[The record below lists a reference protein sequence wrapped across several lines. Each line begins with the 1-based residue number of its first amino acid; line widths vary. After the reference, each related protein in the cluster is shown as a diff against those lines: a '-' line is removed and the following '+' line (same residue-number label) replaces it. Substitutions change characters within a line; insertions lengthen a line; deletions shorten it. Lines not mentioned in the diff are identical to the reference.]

1 MIGVIGPDRLRHAVS
16 WNDAVDA
23 VDQALINLGS
33 GRVIQP
39 PAVEILMPDSGEL
52 HVKGGHILD
61 SDWIVVKVATGGFP
75 GGPPTGCLLLVDA
88 TTGAPRWLLDD
99 RGWLT
104 QQRTAAAGTL
114 ATTTFGRSDATAV
127 LVIGTGGLTA
137 ALVEAHRQVAPHLGI
152 SLWGRDPDRTRAL
165 AAELGV
171 TASTDLERAVTAAD
185 IIVTATSSR
194 APLIEADWVQPG
206 THITALGADTVG
218 KQELPVALLGR
229 ADLIVCDNIA
239 TAVKAGELQ
248 HATPAIQARAVA
260 WPELAAGGSS
270 ARNVGAITIA
280 DLCGIGAEDAA
291 IAAAALNSVDLS

>member
-1 MIGVIGPDRLRHAVS
+1 MIGVIGPDRLRTAVT
-16 WNDAVDA
+16 WHDAVDA
-23 VDQALINLGS
+23 VSQALISLGT
-33 GRVIQP
+33 GRVVQP

-52 HVKGGHILD
+52 HVKGGYIFD
-61 SDWIVVKVATGGFP
+61 SDWIVVKVATGDFP

-88 TTGAPRWLLDD
+88 ATGAPRWLLDD

-114 ATTTFGRSDATAV
+114 ATTTFGCPDATTV

-137 ALVEAHRQVAPHLGI
+137 ALVEAHRQVSPHLDI
-152 SLWGRDPDRTRAL
+152 SLWGRDPDRTSAL

-171 TASTDLERAVTAAD
+171 TASTDLERAVCAAD

-218 KQELPVALLGR
+218 KQELPVALLER
-229 ADLIVCDNIA
+229 AGVIVCDNIA
-239 TAVKAGELQ
+239 TALKAGELQ
-248 HATPAIQARAVA
+248 HAPPAIQARAIA
-260 WPELAAGGSS
+260 WPELAAAEPP
-270 ARNVGAITIA
+270 ARTAEAITIA

-291 IAAAALNSVDLS
+291 IAAAALRSIDLS

>member
-1 MIGVIGPDRLRHAVS
+1 MIGVIGPDQLRTAVT
-16 WNDAVDA
+16 WQDAVDA
-23 VDQALINLGS
+23 VGQALISLGS

-39 PAVEILMPDSGEL
+39 PAVEIRMPVHGEL

-61 SDWIVVKVATGGFP
+61 GDWIVVKVATGGFP

-114 ATTTFGRSDATAV
+114 ATMTFSRADATAV
-127 LVIGTGGLTA
+127 LVIGAGGLTA
-137 ALVEAHRQVAPHLGI
+137 ALVEAHRQVAPHLDI

-171 TASTDLERAVTAAD
+171 TAQTDLERAVSAAD

-194 APLIEADWVQPG
+194 APLIEAHWVQPG

-218 KQELPVALLGR
+218 KQELPVTLLGR

-239 TAVKAGELQ
+239 TASKAGELQ
-248 HATPAIQARAVA
+248 HATPTIQARAVA
-260 WPELAAGGSS
+260 WPELAAGGPP
-270 ARNVGAITIA
+270 ARNVSAITIA

-291 IAAAALNSVDLS
+291 IAAAALRCVDLS

>member
-1 MIGVIGPDRLRHAVS
+1 MIGVIGPDQLRTAVT
-16 WNDAVDA
+16 WQDAVDA
-23 VDQALINLGS
+23 VGQALISLGS

-39 PAVEILMPDSGEL
+39 PAVEIRMPVHGEL

-61 SDWIVVKVATGGFP
+61 GDWIVVKVATGGFP

-114 ATTTFGRSDATAV
+114 ATMTFSRADATAV
-127 LVIGTGGLTA
+127 LVIGAGGLTA
-137 ALVEAHRQVAPHLGI
+137 ALVEAHRQVAPHLDI

-171 TASTDLERAVTAAD
+171 TAQTDLERAVSAAD

-194 APLIEADWVQPG
+194 APLIEAHWVQPG

-218 KQELPVALLGR
+218 KQELPVTLLGR

-239 TAVKAGELQ
+239 TASKAGELQ
-248 HATPAIQARAVA
+248 HATPTIQARAVA
-260 WPELAAGGSS
+260 WPELAAGGPP
-270 ARNVGAITIA
+270 ARNVSAITIA

-291 IAAAALNSVDLS
+291 IAAVALRSVDLS

>member
-1 MIGVIGPDRLRHAVS
+1 MIGVIGPDQLRTAVT
-16 WNDAVDA
+16 WQDAVDA
-23 VDQALINLGS
+23 VGQALIALGS

-39 PAVEILMPDSGEL
+39 PAVEIRMPVHGEL

-61 SDWIVVKVATGGFP
+61 GDWIVVKVATGGFP

-114 ATTTFGRSDATAV
+114 ATMTFSRADATAV
-127 LVIGTGGLTA
+127 LVIGAGGLTA
-137 ALVEAHRQVAPHLGI
+137 ALVEAHRQVAPHLDI

-171 TASTDLERAVTAAD
+171 TAQTDLERAVSAAD

-194 APLIEADWVQPG
+194 APLIEAHWVQPG

-218 KQELPVALLGR
+218 KQELPVTLLGR

-239 TAVKAGELQ
+239 TASKAGELQ
-248 HATPAIQARAVA
+248 HATPTIQARAVA
-260 WPELAAGGSS
+260 WPELAAGGPP
-270 ARNVGAITIA
+270 ARNVSAITIA

-291 IAAAALNSVDLS
+291 IAAAALRSVDLS

>member
-23 VDQALINLGS
+23 VGQALINLGS

>member
-1 MIGVIGPDRLRHAVS
+1 MIGVIGPDQLRTAVT
-16 WNDAVDA
+16 WQDAVDA
-23 VDQALINLGS
+23 VGQALISLGS

-39 PAVEILMPDSGEL
+39 PAVEIRMPVHGEL

-61 SDWIVVKVATGGFP
+61 GDWIVVKVATGGFP

-114 ATTTFGRSDATAV
+114 ATMTFSRADATAV
-127 LVIGTGGLTA
+127 LVIGAGGLTA
-137 ALVEAHRQVAPHLGI
+137 ALVEAHRQVAPHLDI

-171 TASTDLERAVTAAD
+171 TAQTDLERAVSAAD

-194 APLIEADWVQPG
+194 APLIEAHWVQPG

-218 KQELPVALLGR
+218 KQELPVTLLGR

-239 TAVKAGELQ
+239 TASKAGELQ
-248 HATPAIQARAVA
+248 HATPTIQARAVA
-260 WPELAAGGSS
+260 WPELAAGGPP
-270 ARNVGAITIA
+270 ARNVSAITIA

-291 IAAAALNSVDLS
+291 IAAAALRSVDLA

>member
-1 MIGVIGPDRLRHAVS
+1 MIGVIGPAELRSAVT
-16 WNDAVDA
+16 WHDAVDA
-23 VDQALINLGS
+23 VSQALISLGS

-39 PAVEILMPDSGEL
+39 PAVEILMPGHGEL
-52 HVKGGHILD
+52 HVKGGHILE
-61 SDWIVVKVATGGFP
+61 SEWIVVKVATGGFP

-114 ATTTFGRSDATAV
+114 ATTTFSRPDASSV

-137 ALVEAHRQVAPHLGI
+137 ALVEAHRQVAPHLSI
-152 SLWGRDPDRTRAL
+152 SLWGRDADRTRAL
-165 AAELGV
+165 AAELDV
-171 TASTDLERAVTAAD
+171 AAATDLERAVSAAD
-185 IIVTATSSR
+185 SIVTATSSR

-218 KQELPVALLGR
+218 KQELPVTLLAR

-239 TAVKAGELQ
+239 TAVNAGELQ
-248 HATPAIQARAVA
+248 HATPTTQARAIA
-260 WPELAAGGSS
+260 WPELAAAGTP
-270 ARNVGAITIA
+270 AREVGAITIA

-291 IAAAALNSVDLS
+291 IAAAALRGVDLV

>member
-1 MIGVIGPDRLRHAVS
+1 MIGVIGHDQLRTAVT
-16 WNDAVDA
+16 WQDAVDA
-23 VDQALINLGS
+23 VDQALISLGT
-33 GRVIQP
+33 GRVLQP
-39 PAVEILMPDSGEL
+39 PAVEIRMPGSGEL

-88 TTGAPRWLLDD
+88 STGAPRWLLDD

-114 ATTTFGRSDATAV
+114 ATTTFSRPDASTV

-137 ALVEAHRQVAPHLGI
+137 ALVEAHREVSPHLDI
-152 SLWGRDPDRTRAL
+152 SLWGRDPDRTRTL

-171 TASTDLERAVTAAD
+171 TAATDLRHAVSLTD
-185 IIVTATSSR
+185 VIVTATSSR
-194 APLIEADWVQPG
+194 SRLIQADWVQPG

-218 KQELPVALLGR
+218 KQELPVELLGR

-239 TAVKAGELQ
+239 TALKAGELQ
-248 HATPAIQARAVA
+248 HATPAIQARAIA
-260 WPELAAGGSS
+260 WPELAAGGRS
-270 ARNVGAITIA
+270 ARNAEAITIA

-291 IAAAALNSVDLS
+291 IAAAALRSVDLS

>member
-1 MIGVIGPDRLRHAVS
+1 MIGVIGRDQLRSAVT
-16 WNDAVDA
+16 WQDAVDA
-23 VDQALINLGS
+23 VGQALLSLGS

-114 ATTTFGRSDATAV
+114 ATMTFSRADATAV
-127 LVIGTGGLTA
+127 LVIGAGGLTA
-137 ALVEAHRQVAPHLGI
+137 ALVEAHRQVAPHLDI

-171 TASTDLERAVTAAD
+171 TAQTDLERAVSAAD

-194 APLIEADWVQPG
+194 APLIEAHWVQPG

-218 KQELPVALLGR
+218 KQELPVTLLGR

-239 TAVKAGELQ
+239 TALKAGELQ
-248 HATPAIQARAVA
+248 HATPTIQARAVA
-260 WPELAAGGSS
+260 WPELAAGGPP
-270 ARNVGAITIA
+270 ARNVSAITIA

-291 IAAAALNSVDLS
+291 IAAAALRSVDLS

>member
-1 MIGVIGPDRLRHAVS
+1 MIGVIGPDQLRTAVT
-16 WNDAVDA
+16 WQDAVDA
-23 VDQALINLGS
+23 VGQALISLGS

-39 PAVEILMPDSGEL
+39 QPVEILMPDSGEL

-114 ATTTFGRSDATAV
+114 ATTSFCRPDASTV

-137 ALVEAHRQVAPHLGI
+137 ALVEAHRAVAPQLDI
-152 SLWGRDPDRTRAL
+152 SLWGRDPDRTRVL

-171 TASTDLERAVTAAD
+171 TPSSDLRHAVTSAD

-194 APLIEADWVQPG
+194 APLIETDWVQPG

-218 KQELPVALLGR
+218 KQELPVALLDR

-239 TAVKAGELQ
+239 TALKAGELQ
-248 HATPAIQARAVA
+248 HATPTIQARAVA

-270 ARNVGAITIA
+270 ARDVDAITVA

-291 IAAAALNSVDLS
+291 IAAAALRSVDLA